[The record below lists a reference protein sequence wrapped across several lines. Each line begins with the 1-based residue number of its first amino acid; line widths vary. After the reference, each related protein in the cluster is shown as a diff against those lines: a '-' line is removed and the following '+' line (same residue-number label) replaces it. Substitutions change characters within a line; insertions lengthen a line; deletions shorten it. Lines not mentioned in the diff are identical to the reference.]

1 LKPEFKEGLSAEVE
15 MVTTEAHSAP
25 HLARPVF
32 STPAMVALMER
43 TSLTLVKPYLEE
55 GENSV
60 GAKICVSHI
69 AATPIG
75 MKVRGRSTVQS
86 INGRRI
92 TFAVEAYN
100 EKEKIGEGTH
110 ERVIIN
116 PQKFAAQAQES
127 EP

>member
-1 LKPEFKEGLSAEVE
+1 MKPEFKEGLSTELE
-15 MVTTEAHSAP
+15 MVTTEDQKAP
-25 HLARPVF
+25 HLARAVF
-32 STPAMVALMER
+32 STPAMCALMER
-43 TSLTLVKPYLEE
+43 TSLALIKPYFDE

-75 MKVRGRSTVQS
+75 MKVRCRSTVQT
-86 INGRRI
+86 IAGRRI

-110 ERVIIN
+110 ERVVIN
-116 PQKFAAQAQES
+116 PQKFAAKGS
-127 EP
+127 D

>member
-1 LKPEFKEGLSAEVE
+1 
-15 MVTTEAHSAP
+15 
-25 HLARPVF
+25 
-32 STPAMVALMER
+32 MER
-43 TSLTLVKPYLEE
+43 TSLALIKPHLEE
-55 GENSV
+55 GENSI

-110 ERVIIN
+110 ERVVIN
-116 PQKFAAQAQES
+116 PQKFAGKVE
-127 EP
+127 E